1 MSLSATQHSIKR
13 SMLAGIASIAAV
25 AYLTVTM
32 PAWSITQAVALHF
45 IWAYALV
52 AVGIWL
58 PVMIG
63 IRATERFFDT
73 AQIDGSMPVS
83 QRSAINARVLQNT
96 IEQTILAVLADLL
109 LVLSNAH
116 HAAMLLIAHAALFS
130 VGRGLFWWGYH
141 YQPAARAY
149 GFTLT
154 FYSSVA
160 IYLYAASFLLRA
172 LFAT

>member
-1 MSLSATQHSIKR
+1 MSLSATQRSVKR
-13 SMLAGIASIAAV
+13 SMLAGIASIAAI
-25 AYLTVTM
+25 AYFTVTM
-32 PAWSITQAVALHF
+32 PAWSITEAVALHF
-45 IWAYALV
+45 IWAYGLIAMVL
-52 AVGIWL
+52 WL
-58 PVMIG
+58 PAMIG
-63 IRATERFFDT
+63 LRATERFLDT
-73 AQIDGSMPVS
+73 AQIDGNMPVS
-83 QRSAINARVLQNT
+83 QRSIINARVLQNT
-96 IEQTILAVLADLL
+96 MEQTLLAVLADLL

-116 HAAMLLIAHAALFS
+116 HAAMLLIAHAAVFS

-172 LFAT
+172 LLAT